1 MNKQKKSVI
10 GISAGMAALLIFT
23 IALNVL
29 SLTKF
34 DNIFEKFFG
43 ATETSLR
50 GDTLGADVDYY
61 KSDFSSASELYAY
74 EEKKVAEIAEEGIT
88 LLENK
93 GILPLNL
100 GTKLSIFSHSSVD
113 LVSGGSGSG
122 SGSFE
127 LTKNLKEGLENAGLD
142 VNDTLWNFYKSGA
155 GSKYKRGIGVVN
167 YGADLD
173 WSINECPLNVIT
185 SNSAVMSSLEGS
197 VAMFVLSRTGGEGGD
212 EARDMAAFGGEAGY
226 HYLEP
231 DKTELEIISYLND
244 NFEDVIILVNCNN
257 AIELGWIAD
266 YENISAVINFPG
278 SGRTGTYGLGY
289 MMTGIDADGK
299 EISPSGHLVDTWVYD
314 NFSSPAMQNMGDF
327 KFSGTDYYYVNYS
340 EGIYV
345 GYRYYETRYEDV
357 LIGRENVGE
366 YDYKN
371 TVIYPFGYGLSYTK
385 FQWSD
390 FTMSAADSGGNIN
403 ISVNVKN
410 VGSRSGKDVVQI
422 YGQAPYIGG
431 VEKSSVVLIGF
442 AKTGDL
448 APGQQETVNIT
459 VSLKDLTSYDVTA
472 NGGNGGYIL
481 DAGNYYITAASNA
494 HEAINSILVAKDN
507 TEGCGLDYSK
517 MVEGKQDHSS
527 ALASENMVGVHVQNS
542 YDSTTYSVAAE
553 GLATIKNQFADAS
566 LADAA
571 YLSRANWSLM
581 EESGLRYGYISDVV
595 SRAEVGGK
603 QFQAEA
609 SAELVS
615 ALKSF
620 FSLNPGE
627 GQEIVNVTFGAEND
641 VDLIDLRGLPYDH
654 PLWDQL
660 LDQINYNEL
669 SKLIDECGYCSPEVE
684 SINKPK
690 VNDLDGPAGLN
701 DIIAHGSMPI
711 GEGLRAMTWPTQYML
726 ACTWNVKLAEEMG
739 RGIAEDGL
747 YSKTVGW
754 YGPGMNIHRTPF
766 AGRNFEYY
774 SEDAF
779 ISGVLGRAEVNGAAQ
794 KGMYAF
800 IKHFALNDQETHR
813 DERGI
818 ATFAEEQAI
827 REIYLKPFEMTI
839 IGNTVEIFYNEAV
852 KDESGKIV
860 GYEKKTTTV
869 PAATAVMTSFNR
881 IGATWAGGHYNL
893 ITGVLREEWGF
904 NGFVLTDYEVGAG
917 KGSYMDTLQTLAAGG
932 DGKLKTVGMDALFGF
947 DITKHPKYQGYG
959 RDAAHHILYTVV
971 NSAGMNGFVH
981 GVEFVNAFAYYK
993 IILIVWDVLAIPA
1006 LIWLGILLSK
1016 KLRVPCV
1023 EVLESGTSVPEDQI
1037 SDGGVSLPD
1046 APEAEG
1052 DPPRG
1057 DAPTESDASIEEN
1070 DAPEESNLPE
1080 NDAPEESNLPENDA
1094 SEESELSE

>member
-1 MNKQKKSVI
+1 MNKQKKSVV
-10 GISAGMAALLIFT
+10 GISAGMAVLLIFS

-43 ATETSLR
+43 SSPSGVRGETY
-50 GDTLGADVDYY
+50 GADVDYY

-74 EEKKVAEIAEEGIT
+74 EEKKVAESAEEGIT
-88 LLENK
+88 LLENN
-93 GILPLNL
+93 GILPLDL

-127 LTKNLKEGLENAGLD
+127 LTKDLKEGLEGAGLV

-173 WSINECPLNVIT
+173 WSINECPLDVIT

-212 EARDMAAFGGEAGY
+212 EARDMAAFGGKAGN

-231 DKTELEIISYLND
+231 DDTELEIISYLND
-244 NFEDVIILVNCNN
+244 NFDDVILIINCNN
-257 AIELGWIAD
+257 AIELGWVSQ
-266 YENISAVINFPG
+266 YENISAVVNFPG

-289 MMTGIDADGK
+289 MLTGIDANGN

-327 KFSGTDYYYVNYS
+327 QFDGTNYYYVNYS

-357 LIGRENVGE
+357 VLGRENVGE

-390 FTMSAADSGGNIN
+390 FTMSNADSNGNIK
-403 ISVNVKN
+403 ISVKVTN
-410 VGSRSGKDVVQI
+410 VGERTGKDVVQI
-422 YGQAPYIGG
+422 YGQAPYKGN
-431 VEKSSVVLIGF
+431 VEKSSVLLVGF
-442 AKTGDL
+442 AKTSDL
-448 APGQQETVNIT
+448 SPGESQIVNIT
-459 VSLKDLTSYDVTA
+459 VSLKDLTSYDTSA
-472 NGGNGGYIL
+472 NGGKGGYIL
-481 DAGNYYITAASNA
+481 DEGNYYLTAASNA
-494 HEAINSILVAKDN
+494 HEAINSILAVKDN
-507 TEGCGLDYSK
+507 AEACQVDYSK
-517 MVEGKQDHSS
+517 IVESKQDDSA
-527 ALASENMVGVHVQNS
+527 ALATENMVGIHVQGD
-542 YDSTTYSVAAE
+542 YDSTTYSTAGE
-553 GLATIKNQFADAS
+553 GLAVIENHFDDAS
-566 LADAA
+566 LADAK
-571 YLSRANWSLM
+571 YLTRNNWTM
-581 EESGLRYGYISDVV
+581 MDNDGLRYGYISDIV

-603 QFQAEA
+603 QFRAEA
-609 SAELVS
+609 SVELVA

-620 FSLNPGE
+620 FSLNPNE
-627 GQEIVNVTFGAEND
+627 GQEIVNVTFGAEQK
-641 VDLIDLRGLPYDH
+641 VDLIDLRGLPYDD
-654 PLWDQL
+654 PLWETL
-660 LDQINYNEL
+660 LDQISYSEL
-669 SKLIDECGYCSPEVE
+669 SKLIDECGYCSPAVD
-684 SINKPK
+684 SMNKPK
-690 VNDLDGPAGLN
+690 VTDLDGPAGLN

-711 GEGLRAMTWPTQYML
+711 GEGLQAMTWPTQYML
-726 ACTWNVKLAEEMG
+726 ACTWNITLAEEMG

-747 YSKTVGW
+747 YSGTCGW

-779 ISGVLGRAEVNGAAQ
+779 LSGVFGKAEVNGAAQ

-839 IGNTVEIFYNEAV
+839 IDNTVEIFYNEAV
-852 KDESGKIV
+852 LDENGDVV
-860 GYEKKTTTV
+860 GYEKRTTTV

-881 IGATWAGGHYNL
+881 IGATWAGGHYGL
-893 ITGVLREEWGF
+893 ITEVLREEWGF
-904 NGFVLTDYEVGAG
+904 NGFVLTDYEVGSG
-917 KGSYMDTLQTLAAGG
+917 KGSYMDTLQSLAAGG

-947 DITKHPKYQGYG
+947 DISEHPEYQGYG

-981 GVEFVNAFAYYK
+981 GVEYVNGFAYYK
-993 IILIVWDVLAIPA
+993 IILIVWDVLAVPAMIWMGVILSKKIPA
-1006 LIWLGILLSK
+1006 LRK
-1016 KLRVPCV
+1016 K
-1023 EVLESGTSVPEDQI
+1023 EEKTE
-1037 SDGGVSLPD
+1037 
-1046 APEAEG
+1046 EATEG
-1052 DPPRG
+1052 
-1057 DAPTESDASIEEN
+1057 
-1070 DAPEESNLPE
+1070 
-1080 NDAPEESNLPENDA
+1080 
-1094 SEESELSE
+1094 

>member
-1 MNKQKKSVI
+1 MNKQKKSI
-10 GISAGMAALLIFT
+10 IAISAVMAFLFAFS

-43 ATETSLR
+43 ASSSSLR
-50 GDTLGADVDYY
+50 GETYGADVEYY
-61 KSDFSSASELYAY
+61 KSDFNSPSELYAY
-74 EEKKVAEIAEEGIT
+74 EEGKVAEIAEEGIT
-88 LLENK
+88 LLENN
-93 GILPLNL
+93 GILPLDL

-127 LTKNLKEGLENAGLD
+127 LTKNLKEGLESAGLK
-142 VNDTLWNFYKSGA
+142 VNETLWNFYKSGK
-155 GSKYKRGIGVVN
+155 GSEYKRGIGVVN

-173 WSINECPLNVIT
+173 WRINECPLEVIT
-185 SNSAVMSSLEGS
+185 SDSAVMNSLDGT

-212 EARDMAAFGGEAGY
+212 EARDMAAFGGEAGQ

-231 DKTELEIISYLND
+231 DKTELEIIAYLNEHFD
-244 NFEDVIILVNCNN
+244 DVIILINCNN
-257 AIELGWIAD
+257 AIELGWIKD

-278 SGRTGTYGLGY
+278 AGRTGTYGLGY
-289 MMTGIDADGK
+289 MMTGIDANGE

-327 KFSGTDYYYVNYS
+327 QFNGTDYYYVNYG

-357 LIGRENVGE
+357 LTGREGAGD
-366 YDYKN
+366 YDYDS
-371 TVIYPFGYGLSYTK
+371 TVIYPFGYGLSYTR
-385 FQWSD
+385 FEWTD
-390 FTMSAADSGGNIN
+390 FEMSQADAKGNITV
-403 ISVNVKN
+403 SVKVTN
-410 VGSRSGKDVVQI
+410 VGSRRGKDVVQL
-422 YGQAPYIGG
+422 YGQAPYLGN

-442 AKTGDL
+442 AKTTDL
-448 APGQQETVNIT
+448 APGDSQVLTMNVN
-459 VSLKDLTSYDVTA
+459 LKDLTSYDTAA

-481 DAGNYYITAASNA
+481 DAGNYYITAAGDA
-494 HEAINSILVAKDN
+494 HEALNRILNERDLLEDSFSIDRTKWVD
-507 TEGCGLDYSK
+507 
-517 MVEGKQDHSS
+517 GKADHSGAPNNES
-527 ALASENMVGVHVQNS
+527 MVGVHVQKN
-542 YDSTTYSVAAE
+542 YDSTTYSVAGE
-553 GLATIKNQFADAS
+553 GLATITNKFADAS
-566 LADAA
+566 LADAK
-571 YLSRANWSLM
+571 YLSRNNWSIM
-581 EESGLRYGYISDVV
+581 ENSGLRYGYISDVI

-603 QFQAEA
+603 QFRAEA
-609 SAELVS
+609 SAELVA

-620 FSLNPGE
+620 FSLNPNE
-627 GQEIVNVTFGAEND
+627 GKEIVNVVFGATND
-641 VDLIDLRGLPYDH
+641 IDLIDLRGLPYDD
-654 PLWDQL
+654 PLWEEL
-660 LDQINYNEL
+660 LDQINLKEI
-669 SKLIDECGYCSPEVE
+669 SKLIDECGYCSPAVD

-690 VNDLDGPAGLN
+690 VTDLDGPAGLN

-711 GEGLRAMTWPTQYML
+711 GEGLQAMTWPTQYML
-726 ACTWNVKLAEEMG
+726 ACTWNVTLAEEMG

-747 YSKTVGW
+747 YSKTSGW

-774 SEDAF
+774 SEDPLL
-779 ISGVLGRAEVNGAAQ
+779 SGVLGKAEVNGAAQ

-818 ATFAEEQAI
+818 ATFAEEQCI
-827 REIYLKPFEMTI
+827 REIYLKPFEVTI
-839 IGNTVEIFYNEAV
+839 VDNTVEIFYNEAI
-852 KDESGKIV
+852 KDENGDIT

-904 NGFVLTDYEVGAG
+904 NGFVLTDYEVGRG
-917 KGSYMDTLQTLAAGG
+917 KGSYMDTLQTIAAGG

-947 DITKHPKYQGYG
+947 DVSKHPAYQSYA

-981 GVEFVNAFAYYK
+981 GVEFVKGFAYYK
-993 IILIVWDVLAIPA
+993 FILIGWDALAVPA
-1006 LIWLGILLSK
+1006 LVWLGVVLSK
-1016 KLRVPCV
+1016 KIKAYRKKP
-1023 EVLESGTSVPEDQI
+1023 
-1037 SDGGVSLPD
+1037 
-1046 APEAEG
+1046 
-1052 DPPRG
+1052 
-1057 DAPTESDASIEEN
+1057 
-1070 DAPEESNLPE
+1070 
-1080 NDAPEESNLPENDA
+1080 
-1094 SEESELSE
+1094 SEE